1 LSYFRDMSFRPH
13 FDFVEELR
21 WRGLLHD
28 TMPGTRELL
37 NSEQVS
43 GYCGFDPS
51 ADSLHIGN
59 LVPITLLVLLQ
70 KAGHKPIALVGGAT
84 GMVGDPSGKSDER
97 KLLGVAQIEH
107 NLNGQK
113 QQLMKLLDFENG
125 ENKAEMVNNYDWFG
139 KFGFLEFI
147 RDVGKHITVNY
158 MMGKDSVKNRLEG
171 GGMSFTEFSY
181 QLVQGYDFYYL
192 FTQKGCKLQLGG
204 SDQWGNIT
212 TGTELIRRKTGSE
225 AFAITAHLITKS
237 DGTKFG
243 KSEDGNV
250 WLDRGKTS
258 PYRFY
263 QFWLNVADEDAIRFI
278 KIYSLKSRGEIEKL
292 IAEHTGKEHLRILQK
307 ALAQEMTERVHSAND
322 LALSVKATHVFFGA
336 GTREDLTALDAETLQ
351 SSLEG
356 MEKFT
361 LEASVLAGGIP
372 ILDLLAQH
380 THIFPSKGEARKMI
394 QAQAVSVNKEKFTDI
409 NGNIDSKSLLHEK
422 YLLVQKGKKN
432 YFVIE
437 AV

>member
-1 LSYFRDMSFRPH
+1 MSYFRDMSFRPH

>member
-1 LSYFRDMSFRPH
+1 MSFRPH

-28 TMPGTRELL
+28 TMPGTQELL
-37 NSEQVS
+37 NSEQVT
-43 GYCGFDPS
+43 GYCGFDPT

-59 LVPITLLVLLQ
+59 LVPITLLILLQ
-70 KAGHKPIALVGGAT
+70 NAGHKPIALVGGAT

-97 KLLGVAQIEH
+97 KLLDVTQIEH
-107 NLNGQK
+107 NLNCQK
-113 QQLMKLLDFENG
+113 QQLMKFLDFETGDNR
-125 ENKAEMVNNYDWFG
+125 AEMVNNYEWFA

-181 QLVQGYDFYYL
+181 QLVQGYDFYHL

-212 TGTELIRRKTGSE
+212 TGTELIRRKTGGE
-225 AFAITAHLITKS
+225 AFAITAPLITKS

-243 KSEDGNV
+243 KSEGGNV
-250 WLDRGKTS
+250 WLDRKKTS

-263 QFWLNVADEDAIRFI
+263 QFWLNVADEDAVRFM
-278 KIYSLKSRGEIEKL
+278 KIYSLKSRSEIESL
-292 IAEHTGKEHLRILQK
+292 IAGHTGQEHLRTLQK
-307 ALAQEMTERVHSAND
+307 ALAEEMTERVHSAQD
-322 LALSVKATHVFFGA
+322 LALSIKATHVFFGG
-336 GTREDLTALDAETLQ
+336 GTREDLFTLDSETLS

-361 LEASVLAGGIP
+361 IASSLLSNGVP
-372 ILDLLAQH
+372 VLDLLAQH
-380 THIFPSKGEARKMI
+380 TSIFPSKGEARKMM
-394 QAQAVSVNKEKFTDI
+394 QSQAVSVNKEKYTDI
-409 NGNIDSKSLLHEK
+409 NGSIDNSSLLHGK
-422 YLLVQKGKKN
+422 YLLIQKGKKN
-432 YFVIE
+432 YFVVEIG
-437 AV
+437 

>member
-250 WLDRGKTS
+250 WLDREKTS

>member
-1 LSYFRDMSFRPH
+1 MSFKPH

-28 TMPGTRELL
+28 TMPGTQELL

-43 GYCGFDPS
+43 GYCGFDPT

-59 LVPITLLVLLQ
+59 LVPITLLILLQ

-97 KLLGVAQIEH
+97 KLLDVSQIEH
-107 NLNGQK
+107 NLNCQK
-113 QQLMKLLDFENG
+113 QQLMKFLDFEKG
-125 ENKAEMVNNYDWFG
+125 ENRAEMVNNYDWFG

-181 QLVQGYDFYYL
+181 QLVQGYDFYHL

-212 TGTELIRRKTGSE
+212 TGTELIRRKTGGE
-225 AFAITAHLITKS
+225 AFAITAPLITKS

-243 KSEDGNV
+243 KSEGGNV
-250 WLDRGKTS
+250 WLDRKKTS

-263 QFWLNVADEDAIRFI
+263 QFWLNVADEDAVRFI
-278 KIYSLKSRGEIEKL
+278 RIYSLKSRTEIESL
-292 IAEHTGKEHLRILQK
+292 IATHAGQEYLRLLQK
-307 ALAQEMTERVHSAND
+307 SLAEEMTERVHSSED
-322 LALSVKATHVFFGA
+322 LALSIKATHVFFGG
-336 GTREDLTALDAETLQ
+336 GTREDLMALDLDTLS

-361 LEASVLAGGIP
+361 VEASLIHQGIP
-372 ILDLLAQH
+372 VLDILAQH
-380 THIFPSKGEARKMI
+380 TQIFPSKGEARKMM
-394 QAQAVSVNKEKFTDI
+394 QAQAVSLNKEKYTDI
-409 NGNIDSKSLLHEK
+409 NGVIDSSFLLHGR

-432 YFVIE
+432 YFVVE
-437 AV
+437 VS

>member
-1 LSYFRDMSFRPH
+1 MYFRGMSFRPH

-28 TMPGTRELL
+28 TMPGTQELL
-37 NSEQVS
+37 NSEQVT
-43 GYCGFDPS
+43 GYCGFDPT

-59 LVPITLLVLLQ
+59 LVPITLLILLQ

-97 KLLGVAQIEH
+97 KLLDVTQIEH
-107 NLNGQK
+107 NLNCQK
-113 QQLMKLLDFENG
+113 QQLMKFLDFETGDNR
-125 ENKAEMVNNYDWFG
+125 AEMVNNYEWFA

-181 QLVQGYDFYYL
+181 QLVQGYDFYHL
-192 FTQKGCKLQLGG
+192 FMQKGCKLQLGG

-212 TGTELIRRKTGSE
+212 TGTELIRRKTGGE
-225 AFAITAHLITKS
+225 AFAITAPLITKS

-243 KSEDGNV
+243 KSDGGNV
-250 WLDRGKTS
+250 WLDRKKTS

-263 QFWLNVADEDAIRFI
+263 QFWLNVADEDAVRFM
-278 KIYSLKSRGEIEKL
+278 KIYSLKGRSEIESL
-292 IAEHTGKEHLRILQK
+292 IAGHTGQEHLRTLQK
-307 ALAQEMTERVHSAND
+307 ALAEEMTERVHSAED
-322 LALSVKATHVFFGA
+322 LALSIKATHVFFGG
-336 GTREDLTALDAETLQ
+336 GTREDLFALDIETLS

-361 LEASVLAGGIP
+361 IASSLLSNGVP
-372 ILDLLAQH
+372 VLDLLAQH
-380 THIFPSKGEARKMI
+380 TSIFPSKGEARKMM
-394 QAQAVSVNKEKFTDI
+394 QAQAVSVNKEKYTDI
-409 NGNIDSKSLLHEK
+409 NGSIDSGSLLHGQ
-422 YLLVQKGKKN
+422 YLLIQKGKKN
-432 YFVIE
+432 YFVVE
-437 AV
+437 AN

>member
-1 LSYFRDMSFRPH
+1 MSFRPH

-28 TMPGTRELL
+28 AMPGTQDLL

-43 GYCGFDPS
+43 GYCGFDPT

-59 LVPITLLVLLQ
+59 MVPITLLILLQ

-97 KLLGVAQIEH
+97 KLLDLAQIEH
-107 NLNGQK
+107 NLNCQK
-113 QQLMKLLDFENG
+113 LQLMRFLDFEQG
-125 ENKAEMVNNYDWFG
+125 ENRAEMVNNHDWFSTI
-139 KFGFLEFI
+139 GFLEFI

-158 MMGKDSVKNRLEG
+158 MMGKDSVRNRLEG

-181 QLVQGYDFYYL
+181 QLVQGYDFLHL

-212 TGTELIRRKTGSE
+212 TGTELIRRKTGGE
-225 AFAITAHLITKS
+225 AFAITAPLITKS

-243 KSEDGNV
+243 KSEGGNV
-250 WLDRGKTS
+250 WLDRNKTS

-263 QFWLNVADEDAIRFI
+263 QFWLNVADEDAVRFI
-278 KIYSLKSRGEIEKL
+278 KIYSLKSRSEIETL
-292 IAEHTGKEHLRILQK
+292 ISEHTGQEHLRLLQRT
-307 ALAQEMTERVHSAND
+307 LAEEMTQRVHSSED
-322 LALSVKATHVFFGA
+322 LALSIKATHVFFGG
-336 GTREDLTALDAETLQ
+336 GTREDLLALDAETLS
-351 SSLEG
+351 SSLDG

-361 LEASVLAGGIP
+361 VDCTLLSDGVSV
-372 ILDLLAQH
+372 LDLLSQH
-380 THIFPSKGEARKMI
+380 TQIFPSKGEARKMM
-394 QAQAVSVNKEKFTDI
+394 QAQAVSINKEKYTDI
-409 NGNIDSKSLLHEK
+409 NGSVDSSFLLHGK
-422 YLLVQKGKKN
+422 YLLIQKGKKN